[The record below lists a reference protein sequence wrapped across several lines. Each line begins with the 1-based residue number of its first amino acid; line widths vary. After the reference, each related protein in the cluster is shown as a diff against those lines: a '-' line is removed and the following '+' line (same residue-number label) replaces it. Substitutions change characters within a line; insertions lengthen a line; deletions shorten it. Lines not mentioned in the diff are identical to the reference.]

1 MVCPGN
7 RHSAP
12 YMRGSSVR
20 STAFA
25 VVSLLNYSSLH
36 LSGFRLTVSEGFVS
50 LGVCVEISCSRRP
63 VKRQLL
69 AGVRE
74 ALLHPVHVIHSRI
87 LFVADAAPWIRA
99 ACVFV
104 GCAANSSADL
114 AVNADCT

>member
-25 VVSLLNYSSLH
+25 VVSLLNSSSLH

-50 LGVCVEISCSRRP
+50 LGVCVEFR
-63 VKRQLL
+63 VL
-69 AGVRE
+69 
-74 ALLHPVHVIHSRI
+74 
-87 LFVADAAPWIRA
+87 
-99 ACVFV
+99 V
-104 GCAANSSADL
+104 GR
-114 AVNADCT
+114 